1 MAKGHISRGHV
12 WNSAI
17 YDGWVT
23 HRRVSP
29 VVHDFRY
36 RVFSML
42 LDLDEL
48 AALDRDLPLF
58 AHNRADIVSF
68 HDRDHGDGRPLR
80 VWLGDVLGAAGI
92 KADGPIQVLCYPRLF
107 GYVFNPLSVWF
118 CYDQSNMLQ
127 GMVYEVHNTY
137 NERHAYVLPANPDV
151 NEQEHGCDK
160 TFYVSPFLSMD
171 CAYRFRIQPPDE
183 NILISIQEAEA
194 GAPILTAIFSGKR
207 IALSGRS
214 LAFVLLRRPLM
225 TVKVIVAIHFEAV
238 RLMLKRVRRHDHVPA
253 PSKN

>member
-1 MAKGHISRGHV
+1 MAKSQVSRDKS

-17 YDGWVT
+17 YDGLVA

-48 AALDRDLPLF
+48 TALDDALPLF
-58 AHNRADIVSF
+58 AHNRAGIVSF

-80 VWLGDVLGAAGI
+80 TWLHGLLDGAGI
-92 KADGPIQVLCYPRLF
+92 TADGPIRVLCYPRLF

-118 CYDQSNMLQ
+118 CNDRNNVLQ

-137 NERHAYVLPANPDV
+137 DERHAYVLPADPDV
-151 NEQEHGCDK
+151 HEQVHGCDK
-160 TFYVSPFLSMD
+160 DFYVSPFLSMD

-183 NILISIQEAEA
+183 NILISIQETEA
-194 GAPILTAIFSGKR
+194 DVPVLTATFAGHHV
-207 IALSGRS
+207 ALTGRS
-214 LAFVLLRRPLM
+214 LASALLRRPLM

-238 RLMLKRVRRHDHVPA
+238 RLMLKRVRRHDHAPA
-253 PSKN
+253 TTKP